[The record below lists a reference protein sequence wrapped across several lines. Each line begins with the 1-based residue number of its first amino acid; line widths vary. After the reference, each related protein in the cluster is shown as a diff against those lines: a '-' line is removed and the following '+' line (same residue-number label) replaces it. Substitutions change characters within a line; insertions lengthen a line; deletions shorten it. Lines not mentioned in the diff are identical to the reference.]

1 MQCEDD
7 DDPMGLV
14 ALQGVRSLLSKR
26 TRSRSCLSPTPA
38 LAAPALAAPTGSAA
52 LLAPPTPPPTT
63 AVAVG
68 KYRNQ
73 YLSAGMYR

>member
-26 TRSRSCLSPTPA
+26 TRSRSCLSP
-38 LAAPALAAPTGSAA
+38 APALAAPTGSAA